1 MKNILLTIAAVA
13 ISGCSS
19 APPTIQTGPDAEVTF
34 DGLHVIDNSAFREAW
49 ADPDID
55 FSRYTKIM
63 PGGAFFEYR
72 AVKKTASNS
81 RASMSDTEFWISDK
95 DRAKLEEEVS
105 KVFDEEL
112 AKSTR
117 FTITD
122 APGPDTLTIVGGL
135 HDVMS
140 RVPPE
145 RVGRS
150 DVYLSDIGEATLI
163 LQVSDSMS
171 GEVIARAVER
181 RAAGNRSGG
190 MVIPSSPAQTWA
202 EVRRLARSWA
212 TKLVDGLDRLPTE

>member
-95 DRAKLEEEVS
+95 DRARLEEEVS

-122 APGPDTLTIVGGL
+122 TPGPDTLTIVGGL

-190 MVIPSSPAQTWA
+190 MAMRSSPAQTWA

-212 TKLVDGLDRLPTE
+212 TKLVDGLDRLPAE

>member
-1 MKNILLTIAAVA
+1 MKKILLTIAAVA
-13 ISGCSS
+13 ISGCTS
-19 APPTIQTGPDAEVTF
+19 APPTIQEGPDAEVTF
-34 DGLHVIDNSAFREAW
+34 DGLHVIDNSAFKQAW
-49 ADPDID
+49 ADPEVD
-55 FSRYTKIM
+55 FSGYTKIM

-72 AVKKTASNS
+72 AVKKKSS
-81 RASMSDTEFWISDK
+81 SFRSSGSDTEFWISDAN
-95 DRAKLEEEVS
+95 RAKLEEEVG

-122 APGPDTLTIVGGL
+122 EPGPDTMIIAGGL
-135 HDVMS
+135 HDIMS

-163 LQVSDSMS
+163 LQISDSMS

-181 RAAGNRSGG
+181 RRAGDRGG
-190 MVIPSSPAQTWA
+190 SQRSSPALTWA
-202 EVRRLARSWA
+202 EVRRLARNWA
-212 TKLVDGLDRLPTE
+212 TKLVEGLDRLPTE

>member
-1 MKNILLTIAAVA
+1 MKKMLLTIAAVA

-34 DGLHVIDNSAFREAW
+34 DGLHVIDNSAFKQAW

-72 AVKKTASNS
+72 AVKKTSSNS
-81 RASMSDTEFWISDK
+81 RASMSDTEFWISDEN
-95 DRAKLEEEVS
+95 RAKLEEEVS
-105 KVFDEEL
+105 NVFDVEL

-122 APGPDTLTIVGGL
+122 TPGPDTLIIVGGL

-150 DVYLSDIGEATLI
+150 DVYLSDIGAATLI

-181 RAAGNRSGG
+181 SAAGGQSG
-190 MVIPSSPAQTWA
+190 MAMRSSPAQTWA
-202 EVRRLARSWA
+202 EVRRLARRWA
-212 TKLVDGLDRLPTE
+212 TKLVEGLDRLPSE

>member
-1 MKNILLTIAAVA
+1 MNKILLAIAIAA

-72 AVKKTASNS
+72 AVRKTGSTS
-81 RASMSDTEFWISDK
+81 RARMSDTEFWISDES
-95 DRAKLEEEVS
+95 RVRLEEEVS
-105 KVFDEEL
+105 DVFDVEL

-122 APGPDTLTIVGGL
+122 TPGPDTLIIVGGL
-135 HDVMS
+135 HDIMS

-150 DVYLSDIGEATLI
+150 DIYLSDLGEATLI

-181 RAAGNRSGG
+181 RRVGDQGG
-190 MVIPSSPAQTWA
+190 MAMRSSPAQTWA
-202 EVRRLARSWA
+202 EVRRLARRWA
-212 TKLVDGLDRLPTE
+212 TTLVEGLDRLPAE

>member
-1 MKNILLTIAAVA
+1 MKKILLTIAAVA

-19 APPTIQTGPDAEVTF
+19 APPTIQEGPDAEVTF
-34 DGLHVIDNSAFREAW
+34 DGLHVIDNSAFKQAW

-72 AVKKTASNS
+72 AVKKTSANS

-95 DRAKLEEEVS
+95 NREKLEEEVS
-105 KVFDEEL
+105 KVFDAEL

-117 FTITD
+117 FTVTD
-122 APGPDTLTIVGGL
+122 TPGPDTITIVGGL
-135 HDVMS
+135 HDIMS

-150 DVYLSDIGEATLI
+150 DVYLSDLGEATLI
-163 LQVSDSMS
+163 LQISDSMS

-181 RAAGNRSGG
+181 RNVGGSGASAQR
-190 MVIPSSPAQTWA
+190 SSPALTWA
-202 EVRRLARSWA
+202 EVRRLARNWA
-212 TKLVDGLDRLPTE
+212 TKLREGLDRLPTE